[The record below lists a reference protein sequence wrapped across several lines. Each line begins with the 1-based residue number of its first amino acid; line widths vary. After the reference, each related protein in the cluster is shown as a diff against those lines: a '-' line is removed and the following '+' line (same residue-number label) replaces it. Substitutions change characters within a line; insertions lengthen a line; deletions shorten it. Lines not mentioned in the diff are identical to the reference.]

1 VTATVTDARALSI
14 RRPWAE
20 LIINGDKDIENRTW
34 STTYRGLV
42 YIHAGK
48 AFDVDGA
55 ILARIRGVRFRSDPR
70 EQPTGYIG
78 TAILIGVHQSTGCCP
93 EWGEPGPHVYHWMF
107 TNPARFVAPISGPGQ
122 RRLYRPPQEVLTARH
137 QGNDREDA
145 RHG

>member
-42 YIHAGK
+42 YVHAGK
-48 AFDVDGA
+48 VFDPNGA
-55 ILARIRGVRFRSDPR
+55 YLARIRGVRFRSDPWN
-70 EQPTGYIG
+70 QPTGYIG
-78 TAILIGVHQSTGCCP
+78 TAILIGVHQSTGCCS
-93 EWGEPGPHVYHWMF
+93 EWGEPGPHVYHWVF
-107 TNPARFVAPISGPGQ
+107 TDPARFATVVPGRGQ
-122 RRLYRPPQEVLTARH
+122 QRLYRPPQEALAARH
-137 QGNDREDA
+137 QDNKREET